1 MNQALK
7 LIARTIKILQKKYL
21 CDHRPGND
29 ILDMIPKAYVINI
42 KRINQNSSKSKT
54 CALKDTIKQVKRQ
67 LMDWEKIFANGVSNK

>member
-29 ILDMIPKAYVINI
+29 I
-42 KRINQNSSKSKT
+42 
-54 CALKDTIKQVKRQ
+54 
-67 LMDWEKIFANGVSNK
+67 